1 MGLFQMKNCSSP
13 KIVRRGF
20 KKKKN
25 RIRLINGEK
34 RQKRGRQ
41 KEDGEDPQKNVKYS
55 IERCGK
61 STPFSSLKGKDPVQN
76 ARFQVG
82 YRAF

>member
-1 MGLFQMKNCSSP
+1 MKNCSSP

-20 KKKKN
+20 KKKEEPNKAHKW
-25 RIRLINGEK
+25 RKASKK
-34 RQKRGRQ
+34 RTTKRGWRGSS
-41 KEDGEDPQKNVKYS
+41 KKNVKYS
-55 IERCGK
+55 IKRCGK
-61 STPFSSLKGKDPVQN
+61 STPFFSLKGKDPARN